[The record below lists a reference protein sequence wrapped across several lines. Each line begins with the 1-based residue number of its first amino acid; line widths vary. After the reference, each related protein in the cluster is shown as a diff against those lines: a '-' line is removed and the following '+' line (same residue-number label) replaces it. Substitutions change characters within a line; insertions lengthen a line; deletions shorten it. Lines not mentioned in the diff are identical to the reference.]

1 MYIYTMDYE
10 NLLKTNLG
18 IYITD
23 LQTPKE
29 LLCSVMS
36 IAVR

>member
-1 MYIYTMDYE
+1 MGYE

-23 LQTPKE
+23 LQIPE
-29 LLCSVMS
+29 SVMLYYVDS
-36 IAVR
+36 HSPA